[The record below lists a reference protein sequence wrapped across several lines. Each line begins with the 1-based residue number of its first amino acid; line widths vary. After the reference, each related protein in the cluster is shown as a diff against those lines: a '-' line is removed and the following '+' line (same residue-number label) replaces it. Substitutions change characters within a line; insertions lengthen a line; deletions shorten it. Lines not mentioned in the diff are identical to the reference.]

1 MSVVVIDV
9 QFSPANNDWPVLRD
23 ATLAAE
29 AAGFGAAW
37 VYDHLAGRSLGGSRN
52 LEAFTLL
59 GALAATT
66 TSIGLGPMVAN
77 VASRQPGVLAVGI
90 ASLAA
95 IADRRV
101 FLGVGAGSSP
111 NGRWAAEMHT
121 VRHPVEPSVARR
133 HQAVERLLDVVDEMW
148 SADRG
153 ADWDTFL
160 LPRPR
165 PPVIVGTSSVALAQL
180 AGRRA
185 DGVNV
190 AWSHPRRD
198 ELLATAS
205 DAYARS
211 GRDGEFVLTTWTRWD
226 DALLDAEHT
235 SRRAMADLGI
245 GRLVLAELGPVRPDH
260 IANLRPDGGNPV
272 V

>member
-9 QFSPANNDWPVLRD
+9 QFSPANNEWPVLRD

-29 AAGFGAAW
+29 TAGFGVAW

-66 TSIGLGPMVAN
+66 SSIGLGTMVAN
-77 VASRQPGVLAVGI
+77 VASRQPGVLAVAI
-90 ASLAA
+90 ASVAA
-95 IADRRV
+95 IAERRV
-101 FLGVGAGSSP
+101 FLGVGAGTSP
-111 NGRWAAEMHT
+111 TGRWAAEMHT

-133 HQAVERLLDVVDEMW
+133 HQAVEHLLDVVAEMW
-148 SADRG
+148 SVDRG
-153 ADWDTFL
+153 ANWETFP

-165 PPVIVGTSSVALAQL
+165 PPVIVGVSSVALAQL

-185 DGVNV
+185 DGINV

-198 ELLATAS
+198 ELLAAAR
-205 DAYARS
+205 DAHALS
-211 GRDGEFVLTTWTRWD
+211 GRDGDFTLTTWTRWD
-226 DALLDAEHT
+226 DALLDAEHPA
-235 SRRAMADLGI
+235 RRTMADLGI
-245 GRLVLAELGPVRPDH
+245 GRLLLAELGPVRPDH
-260 IANLRPDGGNPV
+260 IAILRPGGGTR
-272 V
+272 